1 MYLKKKEKKK
11 KSLNRAAFSRQRGF
25 FFSFWQRALGAKP
38 RSYLSA
44 VWHQG
49 RPTCVSRP
57 SRDPWLMARHW
68 VVLILSVGRVW
79 HFIHNSVKKKSKRK
93 SRGRKEGVCHWEG
106 GDQRGPTSQAVLRNM
121 AGLYLGL
128 LCCLLLL
135 KITTAVSPAFHGR
148 GMTSHLFSCEAEQR
162 THWGDN
168 APFQTQLRERVAKEI
183 GNMIHS
189 LKSLSR

>member
-79 HFIHNSVKKKSKRK
+79 HFIHNSVKKKAREKAGE
-93 SRGRKEGVCHWEG
+93 GRKVCVTGREETK
-106 GDQRGPTSQAVLRNM
+106 GDPRARLYCGTWLDYTWAYCAACCCWKSQQQF
-121 AGLYLGL
+121 
-128 LCCLLLL
+128 LLLSMGEEWL
-135 KITTAVSPAFHGR
+135 LIYFHVRQNNAHTGGTMLPFRHSWER
-148 GMTSHLFSCEAEQR
+148 GL
-162 THWGDN
+162 
-168 APFQTQLRERVAKEI
+168 PK
-183 GNMIHS
+183 
-189 LKSLSR
+189 K